1 MTWAIR
7 SQESDFLGSTIWN
20 GECHDQNSVKEISG
34 HVSSGLKVRGRE
46 SLDREI
52 GADLESSD
60 PKARG
65 REGSDHGTPAGQEIS
80 NHAKATDHENSSKA
94 KENGMTTIEI
104 GVLSLKGVDL
114 QGNTEAIGRGR
125 ESIGPI
131 GGCRD
136 HVAAGTNGK
145 SRAIP
150 VSLSHF
156 HPGLC
161 FYPACSWW
169 VDYDETSY
177 EQSEACP
184 RT

>member
-1 MTWAIR
+1 MTWAIP
-7 SQESDFLGSTIWN
+7 SQESDFLGSTIWS
-20 GECHDQNSVKEISG
+20 GERHDQNSVKEISG
-34 HVSSGLKVRGRE
+34 H
-46 SLDREI
+46 
-52 GADLESSD
+52 ASSD
-60 PKARG
+60 LKARG
-65 REGSDHGTPAGQEIS
+65 REGSDPGTPAGQEIS

-114 QGNTEAIGRGR
+114 QGNTEAIGRGM
-125 ESIGPI
+125 ESIERI

-184 RT
+184 

>member
-7 SQESDFLGSTIWN
+7 SQESDFLGSIIWS

-34 HVSSGLKVRGRE
+34 HASSGLKVRGRE

-65 REGSDHGTPAGQEIS
+65 REGSDHGTLAGQEIS
-80 NHAKATDHENSSKA
+80 NQAKATDHENSSKA

-114 QGNTEAIGRGR
+114 QGSTEAIGRGR
-125 ESIGPI
+125 ESTGRI
-131 GGCRD
+131 GGCKD
-136 HVAAGTNGK
+136 HVAADTKGTPQA
-145 SRAIP
+145 SP
-150 VSLSHF
+150 TLLSHSF
-156 HPGLC
+156 GSILL
-161 FYPACSWW
+161 SSQL
-169 VDYDETSY
+169 VTL
-177 EQSEACP
+177 
-184 RT
+184 RL